1 MKLTTKKLYQLIQ
14 EAMVPDPDPAYAAL
28 YNPNQPMA
36 LLHMDDGAAQTFI
49 LYHLTSYYL
58 R

>member
-14 EAMVPDPDPAYAAL
+14 ESMVPDPDPAYAAL

-36 LLHMDDGAAQTFI
+36 LLHIDHTMEVSQDLSI
-49 LYHLTSYYL
+49 LCQPFPF
-58 R
+58 